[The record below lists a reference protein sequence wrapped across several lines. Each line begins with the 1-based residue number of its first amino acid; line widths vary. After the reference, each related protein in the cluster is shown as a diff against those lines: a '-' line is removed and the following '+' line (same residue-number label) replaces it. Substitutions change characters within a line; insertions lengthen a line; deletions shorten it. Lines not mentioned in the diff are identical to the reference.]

1 VIYLLIFLPKKK
13 ANNNLKEVYVR
24 QRQVKEKKKECN
36 YIVVVNI
43 KKNRSRMET
52 LRQMNKHLHM
62 LDKRERKK
70 TFGIFVRQ
78 KNIFLIS

>member
-1 VIYLLIFLPKKK
+1 MCDIFIDFLPKKK

-43 KKNRSRMET
+43 KK
-52 LRQMNKHLHM
+52 
-62 LDKRERKK
+62 K
-70 TFGIFVRQ
+70 TKEKQ
-78 KNIFLIS
+78 ISNGNTQTNE

>member
-43 KKNRSRMET
+43 KK
-52 LRQMNKHLHM
+52 
-62 LDKRERKK
+62 K
-70 TFGIFVRQ
+70 TKEKQ
-78 KNIFLIS
+78 ISNGNTQTNE